1 MPLSSDRG
9 KTPSNRRPG
18 RQRTPEQPALDKTFP
33 YSREASPVKAKPSSP
48 LSSPLVANSVP
59 EAVQI
64 YPQAFTLSISP
75 DKEPF
80 ECSAAAA
87 CLPSTR
93 GPPCADQGDCAAAP
107 GCSNRPLF
115 PSPSDSPLTLIV
127 QHFFRAPDGSAGF
140 LDG

>member
-33 YSREASPVKAKPSSP
+33 HSREASPVKAKPSSP

-107 GCSNRPLF
+107 GCVRCARSGFCTAQPL
-115 PSPSDSPLTLIV
+115 
-127 QHFFRAPDGSAGF
+127 
-140 LDG
+140 